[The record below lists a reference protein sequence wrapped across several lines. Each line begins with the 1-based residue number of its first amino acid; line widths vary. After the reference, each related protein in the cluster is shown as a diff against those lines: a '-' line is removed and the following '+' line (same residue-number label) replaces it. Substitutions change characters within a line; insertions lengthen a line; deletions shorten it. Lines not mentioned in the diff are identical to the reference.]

1 MFAAIRLGAIVTGS
15 SPEYGVEEMTYI
27 LKASESELVFADSD
41 SVDAVTKAVEAA
53 SMGSNRI
60 LLLGDENQPRR
71 QTGKTLIHE
80 LIAQAKCR
88 GENEQVDP
96 WVLEEGR
103 SNAEVPCYLS
113 FTSGTTSLPKGVSS
127 RLGASRSVRYIPLS

>member
-1 MFAAIRLGAIVTGS
+1 
-15 SPEYGVEEMTYI
+15 MTYI

-41 SVDAVTKAVEAA
+41 SVDAVTKAVGAA

-60 LLLGDENQPRR
+60 VLLGDENQPRR
-71 QTGKTLIHE
+71 HAGEILIHE
-80 LIAQAKCR
+80 LIAQAKSR

-127 RLGASRSVRYIPLS
+127 HWGASRSVYYIPLS